1 MGGDGR
7 VSEVRPFT
15 PASYQKYIEERKLM
29 ASRCTKC
36 GALYIPPRPL
46 CPKCGCRSMEW
57 KELLG
62 EGEVGAFT
70 VIHAPPTQMT
80 GKTPYTVS
88 IIRLNEGPA
97 LTARVSEEV
106 QIGTKVVAEFK
117 KEGEKVVLV
126 FKPLGSISP

>member
-1 MGGDGR
+1 
-7 VSEVRPFT
+7 
-15 PASYQKYIEERKLM
+15 
-29 ASRCTKC
+29 
-36 GALYIPPRPL
+36 
-46 CPKCGCRSMEW
+46 MEW

-117 KEGEKVVLV
+117 KEEEKVVLV